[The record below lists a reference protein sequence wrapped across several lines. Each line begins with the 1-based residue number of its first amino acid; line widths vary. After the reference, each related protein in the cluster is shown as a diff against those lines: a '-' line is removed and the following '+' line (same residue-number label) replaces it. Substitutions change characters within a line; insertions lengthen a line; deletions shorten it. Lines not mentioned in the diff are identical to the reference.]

1 MRAVEHF
8 VELYFSIG
16 FTNKEILNLL
26 AHQHH
31 IVISIR
37 TLKRICKK
45 MHLFRRKNQSHKCMT
60 FSFFLSVALILRRIK
75 YTSHININ
83 THQSVTLC
91 SFIE

>member
-37 TLKRICKK
+37 TLERICKK
-45 MHLFRRKNQSHKCMT
+45 MHLFRGKNQSQIYD
-60 FSFFLSVALILRRIK
+60 FFFLPQCGPNTPSYKIHISYKYK
-75 YTSHININ
+75 YTSKCNIMF
-83 THQSVTLC
+83 LY
-91 SFIE
+91 

>member
-1 MRAVEHF
+1 MSDVEHF
-8 VELYFSIG
+8 VELYFSLG

-45 MHLFRRKNQSHKCMT
+45 MHLFRRKNQTCVEEIAA
-60 FSFFLSVALILRRIK
+60 FLESSSGEHGSAPAGAPTRYGTWI
-75 YTSHININ
+75 HMIN
-83 THQSVTLC
+83 
-91 SFIE
+91 